1 MDERTGRTGLRE
13 WTAADGT
20 VWHRASPRRV
30 GERDA
35 RRLVRRHSTLVAVES
50 SARFDLRWLDPGERK
65 EYWERNVAGHM
76 DSDLSNEQG
85 LVYQAT
91 MWTDPAGHRLL
102 LISELC

>member
-1 MDERTGRTGLRE
+1 MAPRFTETGRRTRRATIGP
-13 WTAADGT
+13 AAL
-20 VWHRASPRRV
+20 A
-30 GERDA
+30 
-35 RRLVRRHSTLVAVES
+35 TLVAVES

-76 DSDLSNEQG
+76 DSDLPNEQG